1 MEAACVRAELRY
13 RDGQSQ
19 SFSIRPGGG
28 GLGALR
34 AAISELNLKASQLL
48 SELVDSERE
57 RAGSARAGDEDEGG
71 EEESD
76 EEDGEEE
83 DGSNSDLQPQVKR
96 SKTS

>member
-57 RAGSARAGDEDEGG
+57 RAGSARGDEDEGG

>member
-19 SFSIRPGGG
+19 SFSIRPGDG

-34 AAISELNLKASQLL
+34 VAISELNLKASQLL

-57 RAGSARAGDEDEGG
+57 RAGSDEDEGG

>member
-57 RAGSARAGDEDEGG
+57 RAGSARG
-71 EEESD
+71 E
-76 EEDGEEE
+76 
-83 DGSNSDLQPQVKR
+83 LQFFSFLSFELQGARQEPVKI
-96 SKTS
+96 